1 MLSKKDA
8 EALIF
13 LKLSHLFNN
22 LPYAIY
28 SIDSVNI
35 NLIKLNDHNNNHL
48 TKVNEKLGSDYTNY
62 TFDINVEIVIHSLL
76 EGERKSIIATLHN
89 MDGSS
94 EDDLKINKD
103 DISNLIFEIKK
114 NYIDGIINNIN
125 YYIDIYELLQAVGNE
140 YCYESILY
148 KKSEKAIILS
158 LKNII
163 TFSKVNEMIFLDKKY
178 NKKIILKLN
187 SLLSFKSFLTR
198 KIISIFL
205 EKKEIKNT
213 NIDLLKLID
222 EYYLTYGNNKST
234 NNTKEY
240 LYLSLLNN
248 LRG

>member
-1 MLSKKDA
+1 MLSKKEA
-8 EALIF
+8 ESLIL

-35 NLIKLNDHNNNHL
+35 NLIKLN
-48 TKVNEKLGSDYTNY
+48 EQLGSDYT
-62 TFDINVEIVIHSLL
+62 FDIKVEIIIHSLL
-76 EGERKSIIATLHN
+76 EREKKSIIATLHN

-114 NYIDGIINNIN
+114 NYIDSIINNVN
-125 YYIDIYELLQAVGNE
+125 YYIDIYELLQAIGNE
-140 YCYESILY
+140 YHYGNTLY
-148 KKSEKAIILS
+148 KKGESVILS
-158 LKNII
+158 MTNII
-163 TFSKVNEMIFLDKKY
+163 TFSKVNEMVFLDKKY

-205 EKKEIKNT
+205 EKKEIKNI
-213 NIDLLKLID
+213 NIDLLKLIE
-222 EYYLTYGNNKST
+222 EYYNNYGFNSI

-240 LYLSLLNN
+240 LYLALLHN
-248 LRG
+248 LRP